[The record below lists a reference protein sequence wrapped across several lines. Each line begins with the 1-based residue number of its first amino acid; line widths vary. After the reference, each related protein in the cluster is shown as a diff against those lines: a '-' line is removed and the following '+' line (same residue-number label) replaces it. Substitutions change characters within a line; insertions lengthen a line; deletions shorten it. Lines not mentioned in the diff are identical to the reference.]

1 MNVQKNMELTE
12 LKPKGEKN
20 MGKETRKLIANKGF
34 LDACREKGVRRIPT
48 LVTEVHKIALH

>member
-20 MGKETRKLIANKGF
+20 MGNKGF